1 MNKLSFIILFVLSSL
16 WANAQVVDSKYLG
29 GAVPEVNGKVQFSRL
44 INVGNKYTETT
55 LYEAAD
61 KWIKDNY
68 GKDPDSRIL
77 LANPESK
84 NLAVSSQIDFVFKR
98 NAFVLDKTTM
108 AYQLILEIE
117 NSECK
122 ATMRGLRY
130 TYSDFK
136 EPEPAENLIAD
147 KIALGNGKL
156 NRYYDKFR
164 IYTVDSVNSI
174 FDSLEKYLNGGVVAV
189 TAAQQPATV
198 IVPATPV
205 TQPVETVP
213 VVTAST
219 VAPSDGS
226 MPGFKKVDA
235 SKIPASMSGKGVL
248 LLTGTPDNITVIPA
262 KWSGTST
269 LMDKVQTITNINANR
284 RLDNNT
290 TYTIAFFT
298 EMYEGELGKFDE
310 SGNTAGKIKAAGLT
324 PVTTP
329 LGIPALSEAWMIIEC
344 KMSGEIPSADA
355 NSKTCLGEILNV
367 WIK

>member
-1 MNKLSFIILFVLSSL
+1 MNKLSFIILFVFSSL
-16 WANAQVVDSKYLG
+16 WANAQVDSKYLA
-29 GAVPEVNGKVQFSRL
+29 GAVPEVNGKVQFSRS
-44 INVGNKYTETT
+44 INTGNKYSETT
-55 LYEAAD
+55 LFETAD

-68 GKDPDSRIL
+68 GKDKDSRIL
-77 LANPESK
+77 LSNAESK
-84 NLAVSSQIDFVFKR
+84 NIAISSQKDFVFKR

-122 ATMRGLRY
+122 ATIRGLKY
-130 TYSDFK
+130 TYPDFK

-147 KIALGNGKL
+147 EVALGNGKL

-164 IYTVDSVNSI
+164 IYTVDSVNNI
-174 FDSLEKYLNGGVVAV
+174 FDSLEKYLNGGV
-189 TAAQQPATV
+189 TAASPSQQPAATMV
-198 IVPATPV
+198 SATPV
-205 TQPVETVP
+205 ETAP
-213 VVTAST
+213 VVSVST

-248 LLTGTPDNITVIPA
+248 LSTGSSENITVIPA
-262 KWSGTST
+262 KWNGTST
-269 LMDKVQTITNINANR
+269 LMDKVQTITNIEANQ

-298 EMYEGELGKFDE
+298 EMYEGELGKFKG
-310 SGNTAGKIKAAGLT
+310 SGNVDSKIKAAGLT

-329 LGIPALSEAWMIIEC
+329 LGIPAFSEAWMIIEC
-344 KMSGEIPSADA
+344 KMSGEIPSGDA